1 MQSPPH
7 ARTRHDAPTSLGK
20 SVRKR
25 RTPAAAA
32 RPALSD
38 RPNVPSPGHGASVWG
53 KLKLIANSTGLG
65 AHDAVTAGVQ
75 VSDMRQV
82 MRALK
87 LIGEK
92 DIYILLGIN
101 ARTMQRRADR
111 TLDANASDRALR
123 LVAVTHQAIGVLGS
137 QDAAERWLASPAIGL
152 DDRKPIDLLQSSEGT
167 DMVKTLLTRMDYGVY
182 S

>member
-1 MQSPPH
+1 MPSPLRTQDTPTIRRKSTPESR
-7 ARTRHDAPTSLGK
+7 ARASA
-20 SVRKR
+20 VRSGG
-25 RTPAAAA
+25 AA
-32 RPALSD
+32 RSEVS
-38 RPNVPSPGHGASVWG
+38 NSQVGSVWG

-75 VSDMRQV
+75 VADMRQV
-82 MRALK
+82 MKTLK

-92 DIYILLGIN
+92 DIYVLLGIN

-123 LVAVTHQAIGVLGS
+123 LVAVTHLAISVLGS

>member
-1 MQSPPH
+1 MPAPLRS
-7 ARTRHDAPTSLGK
+7 HDAPGIRRK
-20 SVRKR
+20 S
-25 RTPAAAA
+25 TPESRARAASFKAA
-32 RPALSD
+32 SAVTEVS
-38 RPNVPSPGHGASVWG
+38 NAQVGSVWG

-82 MRALK
+82 MKTLK

-92 DIYILLGIN
+92 DIYVLLGIN

-167 DMVKTLLTRMDYGVY
+167 DMVKTLLTRMEYGVY